1 MEKLLSEAEIA
12 VLRKTGTLDKNE
24 IAIRIGDLIVAENV
38 LTKERRILEV
48 KQQSTVEGRI
58 RLLKG

>member
-1 MEKLLSEAEIA
+1 MEKLLSEAEIS

-24 IAIRIGDLIVAENV
+24 IAMRIGDLIVAENV
-38 LTKERRILEV
+38 LTKERRIIEV
-48 KQQSTVEGRI
+48 KQQSTVEGRA

>member
-48 KQQSTVEGRI
+48 KQQNTVEGRI